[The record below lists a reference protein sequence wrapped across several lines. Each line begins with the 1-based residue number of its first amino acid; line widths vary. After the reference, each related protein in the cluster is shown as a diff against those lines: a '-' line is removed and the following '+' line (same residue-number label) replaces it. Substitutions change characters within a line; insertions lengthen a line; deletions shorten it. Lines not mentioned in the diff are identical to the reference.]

1 MYLHDYY
8 VGRWDA
14 GFTQLSV
21 CVQGH
26 SSVLHCTSFLSY
38 FEKIQGSSNVG
49 GLSVCIF
56 VALCVCMC
64 VAVASCDDGP
74 ILGWRYYELLLGTN
88 EVFASD
94 MTLLKVNQGLFDA
107 AILVLHNFLVFYCGK
122 RCLEA

>member
-1 MYLHDYY
+1 MLVDGML
-8 VGRWDA
+8 VS
-14 GFTQLSV
+14 LSCLFV
-21 CVQGH
+21 FKVIPLFCTAH
-26 SSVLHCTSFLSY
+26 FHCTSFLSY
-38 FEKIQGSSNVG
+38 FEKIQCSSNVG